1 MIKLIWI
8 GGDKLSIIQ
17 GLDNYILMLIQ
28 DYLVNPVLNV
38 VMPIITT
45 LGNGGAIWI
54 AIAILLL
61 INKKYRKYGV
71 LLSIS
76 LLLCLLVGN
85 IFLKPTVARI
95 RPFDLNDTIKILI
108 EKPMDYSFP
117 SGHTMSSF
125 AAATILFYMNKKIG
139 SFAYILA
146 SRIAFS
152 RLYLYVHFPSDVL
165 TGLIVGVLL
174 SSIVIKVNKN
184 IELKK

>member
-38 VMPIITT
+38 VMSIITT

-71 LLSIS
+71 LLSI
-76 LLLCLLVGN
+76 
-85 IFLKPTVARI
+85 
-95 RPFDLNDTIKILI
+95 
-108 EKPMDYSFP
+108 
-117 SGHTMSSF
+117 
-125 AAATILFYMNKKIG
+125 
-139 SFAYILA
+139 
-146 SRIAFS
+146 
-152 RLYLYVHFPSDVL
+152 
-165 TGLIVGVLL
+165 
-174 SSIVIKVNKN
+174 
-184 IELKK
+184 

>member
-95 RPFDLNDTIKILI
+95 RDI
-108 EKPMDYSFP
+108 
-117 SGHTMSSF
+117 
-125 AAATILFYMNKKIG
+125 
-139 SFAYILA
+139 
-146 SRIAFS
+146 R
-152 RLYLYVHFPSDVL
+152 R
-165 TGLIVGVLL
+165 
-174 SSIVIKVNKN
+174 
-184 IELKK
+184 